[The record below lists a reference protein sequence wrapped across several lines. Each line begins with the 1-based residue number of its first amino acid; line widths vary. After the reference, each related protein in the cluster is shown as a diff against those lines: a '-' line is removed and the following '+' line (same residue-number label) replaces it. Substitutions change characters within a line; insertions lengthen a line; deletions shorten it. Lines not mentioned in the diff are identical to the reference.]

1 MKPSIEPL
9 EQKMFGIKMR
19 ETDVWAGKKGLT
31 YFVSDDA
38 DFVCRGTLP
47 HSRLCF
53 GVDKKYRRIFGST
66 EEIRRALS
74 RVSRETVWVGGFVKV
89 LGSGQNLGSFS
100 HYEVVDLV
108 TGLTHPLDDV
118 IRKTI

>member
-1 MKPSIEPL
+1 
-9 EQKMFGIKMR
+9 MFGIKMR
-19 ETDVWAGKKGLT
+19 ETDVWAGKKRLT

-66 EEIRRALS
+66 EEIQQSPRGTTERSAGRGTPQRPTRRLAEVYS
-74 RVSRETVWVGGFVKV
+74 
-89 LGSGQNLGSFS
+89 SG
-100 HYEVVDLV
+100 
-108 TGLTHPLDDV
+108 
-118 IRKTI
+118 